1 MQWTVQSEYH
11 GQLIIVLS
19 LTSLNLLTR
28 AHDQRVDTNHR
39 TGSSLSAGPGTPRD
53 IQYYLMSLLGYF
65 RKKVFLLGNEDAI
78 TPTNF

>member
-28 AHDQRVDTNHR
+28 AHDQ
-39 TGSSLSAGPGTPRD
+39 SSAGPGTPRD
-53 IQYYLMSLLGYF
+53 IQYYLMSFLGYF
-65 RKKVFLLGNEDAI
+65 RKKGISFRQ
-78 TPTNF
+78 